1 MHRQPYA
8 SAPVVRILQLV
19 DASVDFEAR
28 RGLDDLSR
36 GLGEGFQIERETIGR
51 GGTHRNPAIGAA
63 SLRRRAHDS
72 FDILHACGAPALAVA
87 AMGSRRAVV
96 FSPLAHMPA
105 ATVNW
110 LRAIMAYRRVE
121 VISPTQT
128 LARMLIMRGIPP
140 DHCHLI
146 RPGVDFSRIKR
157 RRDPALRAALGLGEK
172 DHVLLAAGE
181 ATRGA
186 AHQDAVWAASILH
199 LSDPKFKLLH
209 WGRGPMSRSV
219 ETFARKVRQDSM
231 VSVAEQR
238 LGRAVEFETLL
249 PAADTVLVTAR
260 GRVATLPIAMCM
272 AAALPI
278 VSTVTYTVAEL
289 LEDRHTA
296 LMAPAARP
304 RLLARRVLDLLE
316 DPGIQWN
323 IADMARTEAYEFFT
337 YTRFVNQFRTVYR
350 QLAGGEKVNVPEQA
364 PGAGLRFHGRA

>member
-1 MHRQPYA
+1 
-8 SAPVVRILQLV
+8 
-19 DASVDFEAR
+19 
-28 RGLDDLSR
+28 
-36 GLGEGFQIERETIGR
+36 
-51 GGTHRNPAIGAA
+51 
-63 SLRRRAHDS
+63 
-72 FDILHACGAPALAVA
+72 
-87 AMGSRRAVV
+87 MGSRCPIV
-96 FSPLAHMPA
+96 FSPHTEMSA
-105 ATVNW
+105 ATIRW
-110 LRAIMAYRRVE
+110 LRAIMACRRVE
-121 VISPTQT
+121 VISPTAT
-128 LARMLIMRGIPP
+128 LARMMITRGIQPE
-140 DHCHLI
+140 HCHLI

-157 RRDPALRAALGLGEK
+157 RRDPALRAALGLGEN

-199 LSDPKFKLLH
+199 LSDPKFKLLR

-219 ETFARKVRQDSM
+219 DTFARKVEQDAM

-238 LGRAVEFETLL
+238 LGRAVDFEQLL

-278 VSTVTYTVAEL
+278 VSTVTYTVSEL

-296 LMAPAARP
+296 LMAPVAKP
-304 RLLARRVLDLLE
+304 RLLARRVLDLLDE
-316 DPGIQWN
+316 PATQWR

-337 YTRFVNQFRTVYR
+337 YTRFINQFRTAYR
-350 QLAGGEKVNVPEQA
+350 QLAKGEKVQVPEQG